1 MREQEQHLAIHVVEL
16 EGAGEALEHVV
27 RRRAAATLFEP
38 RVPGDAHAG
47 SGGDLLAAQSGSAS
61 ARGGRGMD
69 ALATGAQ
76 ERGEGGSRHTSI
88 AARLSGRP
96 LRDYGPRMTK
106 SMRVFVTGAT
116 GWIGT
121 AVLKEL
127 RGAGHGVLG
136 MAHSDAGADKLKAQ
150 GVEVYR
156 GDIRDPKS
164 LVEGVRATDATI
176 HLAFHMDFSDFP
188 AINRIDRDAIS
199 AMLDAMAGTDKAFVG
214 TSGTLVVSKPGKV
227 ALETDESPASS
238 PLAVRLQAERLVVD
252 AAKRGVRGSVI
263 RLAPTVHGAG
273 DKGFIAML
281 IKMAR
286 EKKTAGHVDD
296 GNHHWPAVH
305 RDDAARLYRLAVESA
320 PPGTVLHGTAEEGI
334 TMRAIADTISKGTGV
349 PTKSVPAAEAG
360 AHFGWM
366 SMVVGLDN
374 RTSSEATRALL
385 GWEPEQP
392 GLLDDMR
399 AHYF

>member
-1 MREQEQHLAIHVVEL
+1 
-16 EGAGEALEHVV
+16 
-27 RRRAAATLFEP
+27 
-38 RVPGDAHAG
+38 
-47 SGGDLLAAQSGSAS
+47 
-61 ARGGRGMD
+61 
-69 ALATGAQ
+69 
-76 ERGEGGSRHTSI
+76 
-88 AARLSGRP
+88 
-96 LRDYGPRMTK
+96 MTK
-106 SMRVFVTGAT
+106 SIRVFVTGAT

-127 RGAGHGVLG
+127 RGAGHSVLG
-136 MAHSDAGADKLKAQ
+136 MAHSDAGAEKLKAQ

-176 HLAFHMDFSDFP
+176 HLAFHIDFSDFP
-188 AINRIDRDAIS
+188 RMCQIDRDAIG
-199 AMLDAMAGTDKAFVG
+199 AMLDAMAGTNKAFVG
-214 TSGTLVVSKPGKV
+214 TNGTLVVSKPGKV
-227 ALETDESPASS
+227 AFEADASPASS
-238 PLAVRLQAERLVVD
+238 PLAIRLQAERLVVD

-273 DKGFIAML
+273 DKGFITML
-281 IKMAR
+281 INIAR
-286 EKKTAGHVDD
+286 EKNTAGYVDD

-320 PPGTVLHGTAEEGI
+320 PPGSVLHGTAEEGVA
-334 TMRAIADTISKGTGV
+334 MRAIAETIGKGAGV
-349 PTKSVPAAEAG
+349 PTKSVPASEAG

-374 RTSSEATRALL
+374 RVSSKATRELL
-385 GWEPEQP
+385 GWKPEQP

>member
-1 MREQEQHLAIHVVEL
+1 
-16 EGAGEALEHVV
+16 
-27 RRRAAATLFEP
+27 
-38 RVPGDAHAG
+38 
-47 SGGDLLAAQSGSAS
+47 
-61 ARGGRGMD
+61 
-69 ALATGAQ
+69 
-76 ERGEGGSRHTSI
+76 
-88 AARLSGRP
+88 
-96 LRDYGPRMTK
+96 MTK
-106 SMRVFVTGAT
+106 PMRVFVTGAT

-127 RGAGHGVLG
+127 RGAGHSVLG

-156 GDIRDPKS
+156 GDITDPKS
-164 LVEGVRATDATI
+164 LVEGVRTTDATI

-188 AINRIDRDAIS
+188 KMNQIDRAAIGV
-199 AMLDAMAGTDKAFVG
+199 MLDAMAGTNKPFVG
-214 TSGTLVVSKPGKV
+214 TSGTLVVAKPGEV
-227 ALETDESPASS
+227 ALETDASPADV

-281 IKMAR
+281 INLAR
-286 EKKTAGHVDD
+286 EKKAAGYLDD

-320 PPGTVLHGTAEEGI
+320 PAGTVLHGTAEEGI
-334 TMRAIADTISKGTGV
+334 TMRAIAETISQGTGV
-349 PTKSVPAAEAG
+349 PTKSVPAAEGG

-366 SMVVGLDN
+366 SIAVGLDN
-374 RTSSEATRALL
+374 RASSKATRELL
-385 GWEPEQP
+385 GWKPEQP
-392 GLLDDMR
+392 GLLEDMR

>member
-1 MREQEQHLAIHVVEL
+1 
-16 EGAGEALEHVV
+16 
-27 RRRAAATLFEP
+27 
-38 RVPGDAHAG
+38 
-47 SGGDLLAAQSGSAS
+47 
-61 ARGGRGMD
+61 
-69 ALATGAQ
+69 
-76 ERGEGGSRHTSI
+76 
-88 AARLSGRP
+88 
-96 LRDYGPRMTK
+96 MTK
-106 SMRVFVTGAT
+106 TMRVFVTGAT

-127 RGAGHGVLG
+127 RGAGYSVLG
-136 MAHSDAGADKLKAQ
+136 MAHSEAGADKLKAQ

-156 GDIRDPKS
+156 GDIRDPKC

-188 AINRIDRDAIS
+188 KINQIDRDAIS
-199 AMLDAMAGTDKAFVG
+199 AMLDAMAGTNKAFVG
-214 TSGTLVVSKPGKV
+214 TNGTLVVSKPGKV
-227 ALETDESPASS
+227 AFETDESPADS
-238 PLAVRLQAERLVVD
+238 PLQVRLQAERLVLD
-252 AAKRGVRGSVI
+252 AAKRGVRSSVI

-281 IKMAR
+281 INIAR
-286 EKKTAGHVDD
+286 EKKAAGYVDD
-296 GNHHWPAVH
+296 GDHHWPAVH
-305 RDDAARLYRLAVESA
+305 CADAARLYRLAVESA

-334 TMRAIADTISKGTGV
+334 TMRAIAETISKGAGV

-360 AHFGWM
+360 SHFGWL

-374 RTSSEATRALL
+374 RVSSKATRVLL
-385 GWEPEQP
+385 DWKPEQP

>member
-1 MREQEQHLAIHVVEL
+1 
-16 EGAGEALEHVV
+16 
-27 RRRAAATLFEP
+27 
-38 RVPGDAHAG
+38 
-47 SGGDLLAAQSGSAS
+47 
-61 ARGGRGMD
+61 
-69 ALATGAQ
+69 
-76 ERGEGGSRHTSI
+76 
-88 AARLSGRP
+88 
-96 LRDYGPRMTK
+96 MTK
-106 SMRVFVTGAT
+106 TMRVFVTGAT

-127 RGAGHGVLG
+127 RGAGHSVLG

-156 GDIRDPKS
+156 GDIRDPKC

-176 HLAFHMDFSDFP
+176 HLAFHMDFSDYP
-188 AINRIDRDAIS
+188 KMNQIDRDAIS
-199 AMLDAMAGTDKAFVG
+199 AMLDAMAGTNKAFVG
-214 TSGTLVVSKPGKV
+214 TNGTLVVSKPGKV
-227 ALETDESPASS
+227 AFEADESPADS
-238 PLAVRLQAERLVVD
+238 PLTVRFQAERLVVD

-281 IKMAR
+281 INIAR
-286 EKKTAGHVDD
+286 EKKAAGYVDD
-296 GNHHWPAVH
+296 GNQHWPAVH

-334 TMRAIADTISKGTGV
+334 TMRAIAETISKGTRV

-374 RTSSEATRALL
+374 RASNKATRELL
-385 GWEPEQP
+385 GWKPEQP

>member
-1 MREQEQHLAIHVVEL
+1 
-16 EGAGEALEHVV
+16 
-27 RRRAAATLFEP
+27 
-38 RVPGDAHAG
+38 
-47 SGGDLLAAQSGSAS
+47 
-61 ARGGRGMD
+61 
-69 ALATGAQ
+69 
-76 ERGEGGSRHTSI
+76 
-88 AARLSGRP
+88 
-96 LRDYGPRMTK
+96 MTK
-106 SMRVFVTGAT
+106 TMRVFVTGAT

-127 RGAGHGVLG
+127 RAAGHTVLG

-156 GDIRDPKS
+156 GDIRDSKC
-164 LVEGVRATDATI
+164 LVEGVRSTDATI

-188 AINRIDRDAIS
+188 KINQIDRDAIN
-199 AMLDAMAGTDKAFVG
+199 AMLDAMAGTNKAFVG
-214 TSGTLVVSKPGKV
+214 TNGTLVVAKPGEV
-227 ALETDESPASS
+227 ALETDHSAPSS
-238 PLAVRLQAERLVVD
+238 PLTVRLQAERLVLD

-281 IKMAR
+281 INIAR
-286 EKKTAGHVDD
+286 EKKAAGYVDD
-296 GNHHWPAVH
+296 GESHWPAVH

-320 PPGTVLHGTAEEGI
+320 PPGTVLHGTAEEGV
-334 TMRAIADTISKGTGV
+334 TMRMIAETISEGVGV
-349 PTKSVPAAEAG
+349 PTKCVAAAEAS

-374 RTSSEATRALL
+374 RVSSEATRELL
-385 GWEPEQP
+385 GWKPLQP

-399 AHYF
+399 DHYF

>member
-1 MREQEQHLAIHVVEL
+1 
-16 EGAGEALEHVV
+16 
-27 RRRAAATLFEP
+27 
-38 RVPGDAHAG
+38 
-47 SGGDLLAAQSGSAS
+47 
-61 ARGGRGMD
+61 
-69 ALATGAQ
+69 
-76 ERGEGGSRHTSI
+76 
-88 AARLSGRP
+88 
-96 LRDYGPRMTK
+96 MTK
-106 SMRVFVTGAT
+106 TMRVFVTGAT

-127 RGAGHGVLG
+127 RAAGHGVLG

-150 GVEVYR
+150 GVEVHR
-156 GDIRDPKS
+156 GDLRDPKS

-188 AINRIDRDAIS
+188 KMNQIDRDAIGT
-199 AMLDAMAGTDKAFVG
+199 MLDAMAGTNKAFVG
-214 TSGTLVVSKPGKV
+214 TNGTLVVAHPGKV
-227 ALETDESPASS
+227 AVETDESPASS
-238 PLAVRLQAERLVVD
+238 PLTVRLQAERLVRE
-252 AAKRGVRGSVI
+252 AAKRGVRASVI

-281 IKMAR
+281 INLAR
-286 EKKTAGHVDD
+286 EKKAAGYVDD

-334 TMRAIADTISKGTGV
+334 TTRAIAETISQGAGV
-349 PTKSVPAAEAG
+349 PMTSVPAADAQ

-374 RTSSEATRALL
+374 RTSSQATRELL
-385 GWEPEQP
+385 GWKPEQP